1 MGERGEVPRL
11 RATLEALGPALEARD
26 RQWKAAFLSAK
37 RDARYVSGDILRGAS
52 VPMRFAEPTTPW
64 EEFVAPLLEGMLE
77 PAGAPRCLKSVN
89 SPTADDLETAGAP
102 RVGTSKYQG
111 VHVNASGFIVASIT
125 NGTSTY
131 CLGSFPSKEAAA
143 RAFDEEAR
151 KIGRLKSLNFPTAD
165 DLETAAGIMRSA
177 GAPRARTSK
186 YHGVYISASGSITAN
201 ITKNGASAY
210 LGTFRSEEAAAKR
223 WDEEARKL
231 GRLKNI
237 NFPTADDLARMT

>member
-1 MGERGEVPRL
+1 MGERGEVARL

-102 RVGTSKYQG
+102 RVGTSKY
-111 VHVNASGFIVASIT
+111 
-125 NGTSTY
+125 
-131 CLGSFPSKEAAA
+131 
-143 RAFDEEAR
+143 
-151 KIGRLKSLNFPTAD
+151 
-165 DLETAAGIMRSA
+165 
-177 GAPRARTSK
+177 
-186 YHGVYISASGSITAN
+186 HGVYISASGSITAN

-237 NFPTADDLARMT
+237 NFPTADDLVRMT